1 MKLSFFDCFRWVA
14 AVALTMCATGCQSLL
29 EGTPFARRP
38 NTDDARLAYTL
49 QQLERD
55 TTRLKARV
63 EAFEQNTERLEARI
77 IEAERQARDVA
88 QLREELRATRED
100 RATLKSEISQ
110 SMGTAIKRMLDEQQS
125 QTLAQ
130 VQKALA
136 AARPAAPPRQ
146 SGYNHT
152 VENGQTLS
160 LIAREYKTSVSA
172 IMRAN
177 NLASADVLK
186 IGQVLF
192 IPEN

>member
-1 MKLSFFDCFRWVA
+1 MKRSFSACFRGVVA
-14 AVALTMCATGCQSLL
+14 AACAVCATGCQSLL
-29 EGTPFARRP
+29 EGTPFAPRP
-38 NTDDARLAYTL
+38 NTDDARVAYML
-49 QQLERD
+49 QQTERD

-63 EAFEQNTERLEARI
+63 EAFEQLIQRLEARI

-88 QLREELRATRED
+88 QLREELREARDD
-100 RATLKSEISQ
+100 RARLKTEISQ
-110 SMGTAIKRMLDEQQS
+110 GMGAAVKRMLDEHQA

-130 VQKALA
+130 IQKAVA
-136 AARPAAPPRQ
+136 AARPAPPPRQ

-172 IMRAN
+172 IVKAN
-177 NLASADVLK
+177 NLGSADVLK

-192 IPEN
+192 IPDN